1 MSLYVC
7 PTPVGNLRDI
17 TLRVLDVLKSCN
29 IILAEDTRVTR
40 NILSKYEI
48 KTPITSFHSYT
59 KQKKFNSIIE
69 ELENGKNMALVT
81 DAGTPGISDP
91 GYPLIK
97 ECIKRGIKVEALPGP
112 TSFVP
117 ALLLSGFPTDKFIFY
132 GFLPRKTGKRRKV
145 INDFK
150 DFSGAIIFFESPHRI
165 KSILEDIL
173 FSLGDRPVAIVREI
187 SKIHEEVIRDRASKL
202 LDVLSEHTLKG
213 EVVVVVGED
222 IGTED
227 VDSQ

>member
-1 MSLYVC
+1 MSLYIC

-17 TLRVLDVLKSCN
+17 TLRVLDVLKSCD

-40 NILSKYEI
+40 NILNKYEI
-48 KTPITSFHSYT
+48 STPLTSFHSYT
-59 KQKKFNSIIE
+59 KEKKFNNIIE

-97 ECIKRGIKVEALPGP
+97 ECIERGIKVEALPGP

-132 GFLPRKTGKRRKV
+132 GFLPRKTGKRRK
-145 INDFK
+145 IIGDFK
-150 DFSGAIIFFESPHRI
+150 DFSGTIIFFESPYRI

-173 FSLGDRPVAIVREI
+173 ESLGDRPLAIVREI

-202 LDVLSEHTLKG
+202 LDVLSQQTLKG

-222 IGTED
+222 IEKED